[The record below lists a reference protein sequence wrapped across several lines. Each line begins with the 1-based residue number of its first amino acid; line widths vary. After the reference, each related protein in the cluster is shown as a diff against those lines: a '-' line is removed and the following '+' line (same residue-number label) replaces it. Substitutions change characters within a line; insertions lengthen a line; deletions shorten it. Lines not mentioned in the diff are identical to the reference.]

1 MNLFK
6 KQNWFVWMILYLLI
20 GPFTSIILAGLL
32 DLYDE
37 DAWYSNWKNWLIG
50 ALCFLFPLSIMIVV
64 FMIQLTTSIAEELNV
79 SGSDIYKS
87 PYTWLICMIV
97 PFVGWSLLIVM
108 YLYLMIEI
116 VCKIYQGALEHY
128 KY

>member
-1 MNLFK
+1 
-6 KQNWFVWMILYLLI
+6 MILYILI

-64 FMIQLTTSIAEELNV
+64 FMIQLTTSIAEELDV

-108 YLYLMIEI
+108 YLYLVIQI
-116 VCKIYQGALEHY
+116 ITKIHNGKLE
-128 KY
+128 KYI